1 MLLSGQFFKREYGG
15 RNHMTQGVQ
24 EQVRALAAVESES
37 HFVQV
42 GWEMLGADLVPTS
55 NDSALQERECGFDPV
70 RGGISVNVNLGG
82 VVHALVSTASM
93 SRQVDCAR
101 IRWKIVGH
109 DDFDIL
115 TNILLDVLRQ
125 RPLLRIFSVEEP
137 QFAGPV

>member
-1 MLLSGQFFKREYGG
+1 MMPKPREVAFRIRRPG
-15 RNHMTQGVQ
+15 RPKIRTPTAI
-24 EQVRALAAVESES
+24 ETES
-37 HFVQV
+37 HFLK
-42 GWEMLGADLVPTS
+42 LGFQMFRGNPMPRTDNA
-55 NDSALQERECGFDPV
+55 ALQERECGFDPV

-137 QFAGPV
+137 Q